1 MRCRQEGT
9 LLVATLAIELLSQAA
24 QRLAGSLIGNLG
36 VDLQGD
42 GDLAVAKYPHC
53 YPRMH
58 IQRRQQRGAG
68 TAYAMRSDVADP
80 AVSHRA
86 AKCRVKLRGS

>member
-1 MRCRQEGT
+1 MRCRKEGM
-9 LLVATLAIELLSQAA
+9 LLVVALAVELLSQSA
-24 QRLAGSLIGNLG
+24 QRLASSLIGNLG

-58 IQRRQQRGAG
+58 VQRRQ
-68 TAYAMRSDVADP
+68 
-80 AVSHRA
+80 
-86 AKCRVKLRGS
+86 